1 MVARR
6 AEWPGL
12 LTAVREDVAR
22 RVEMG
27 IAGGWLR
34 DVGDRL
40 AVAEDAT
47 VLRVPDS
54 LFLVEFA
61 WRRLAP
67 LRFATLKNLCPRAGA
82 CQASGHRWCF
92 SFFKGVSANG
102 PRGSSSDGFCCVD
115 E

>member
-6 AEWPGL
+6 ADRPGL
-12 LTAVREDVAR
+12 LTAVGEDVAR

-27 IAGGWLR
+27 IAGGGLR

-40 AVAEDAT
+40 AVAQDAA

-67 LRFATLKNLCPRAGA
+67 LRFDTLKNLCPRAGA
-82 CQASGHRWCF
+82 WRPPGHWWCF
-92 SFFKGVSANG
+92 SFFKAVSANG
-102 PRGSSSDGFCCVD
+102 PRRSSSDGLGCVD